1 MVMAG
6 LDPAI
11 HDFPPCRKTWMAG
24 TSPAMTVVGLTP
36 TSIPA
41 LPLTKSTDPACYRSK
56 KLEEDYPMAARTKP
70 PFRADVV
77 GSLLRTA
84 PLKEARAKRDKGAMT
99 AAELKAVEDREVEKI
114 IAKQAQ
120 VGLKLATDGEFRRSW
135 WHFDFYDMLDGVEI
149 EELDHGIQFQGV
161 QTRPRTP
168 RIKGK
173 LGFSQHPMLEHFKF
187 LKAHTRVTP
196 KMCIPSPATL
206 HFRLEPDAIRTKE
219 YADRDAIFDDLAKT
233 YKQAIRG
240 FHDAGCR
247 YLQFDDTAWAYLC
260 SQAELKK
267 ARDRGLN
274 ADRLQQDYARVIN
287 QALEGKP
294 ADMTITTHV
303 CRGNF
308 RSTWIS
314 EGGYEPV
321 AETMLGKLNY
331 DGYFLEYDSARAGGF
346 EPLRFLPK
354 GNKIVVLG
362 LVTTKSGT
370 LEKKDDVKRR
380 IDEATKFVSLDQLCL
395 SPQCGF
401 ASTEEG
407 NVLAEEEEWAK
418 LRMVVELADEVWG

>member
-1 MVMAG
+1 
-6 LDPAI
+6 
-11 HDFPPCRKTWMAG
+11 
-24 TSPAMTVVGLTP
+24 MT
-36 TSIPA
+36 
-41 LPLTKSTDPACYRSK
+41 
-56 KLEEDYPMAARTKP
+56 RTKP

-84 PLKEARAKRDKGAMT
+84 PLKEARAKRDKGEIG
-99 AAELKAVEDREVEKI
+99 AAQLAQVEDREIEKI
-114 IAKQAQ
+114 IAKQAE
-120 VGLKLATDGEFRRSW
+120 VGLKVATDGEFRRSW
-135 WHFDFYDMLDGVEI
+135 WHFDFYGMLDGVEI

-168 RIKGK
+168 RITGK
-173 LGFSQHPMLEHFKF
+173 LGFANHQMLEHFKF
-187 LKAHTRVTP
+187 LNAHTRATP

-206 HFRLEPDAIRTKE
+206 HFRLEPDAIKTKE

-240 FHDAGCR
+240 FYDAGCR

-287 QALEGKP
+287 GALEGKP
-294 ADMTITTHV
+294 ADMTVTTHV

-362 LVTTKSGT
+362 LVTTKSGK

-380 IDEATKFVSLDQLCL
+380 IEEATKFATLDQLCL

-407 NVLAEEEEWAK
+407 NVLAEEEQWAK

>member
-1 MVMAG
+1 M
-6 LDPAI
+6 P
-11 HDFPPCRKTWMAG
+11 
-24 TSPAMTVVGLTP
+24 
-36 TSIPA
+36 
-41 LPLTKSTDPACYRSK
+41 
-56 KLEEDYPMAARTKP
+56 RTKP

-77 GSLLRTA
+77 GSILRTA
-84 PLKEARAKRDKGAMT
+84 PLKEARAKREKGAIT
-99 AAELKAVEDREVEKI
+99 AAQLKEVEDREIEKI
-114 IAKQAQ
+114 IKKQEE
-120 VGLKLATDGEFRRSW
+120 VGLKCATDGEFRRSW

-149 EELDHGIQFQGV
+149 VELDHGIQFQGV

-168 RIKGK
+168 RITGR
-173 LGFSQHPMLEHFKF
+173 LGFSNHPMLEHFKF
-187 LKAHTRVTP
+187 LKAHTRVMP

-206 HFRLEPDAIRTKE
+206 HFRLEPDAIQTKE

-240 FHDAGCR
+240 FYDAGCR

-260 SQAELKK
+260 SPAELKK
-267 ARDRGLN
+267 ARERGLN
-274 ADRLQQDYARVIN
+274 ADRLQQDYGRVVN
-287 QALEGKP
+287 QAVEGKP
-294 ADMTITTHV
+294 ADMTVTTHV

-321 AETMLGKLNY
+321 AETLLGKLNY
-331 DGYFLEYDSARAGGF
+331 DGYFLEYDSTRAGGF

-362 LVTTKSGT
+362 LVTTKSGK

-380 IDEATKFVSLDQLCL
+380 IEEATKYASLDQLCL

-407 NVLAEEEEWAK
+407 NVLAEEEQWAK
-418 LRMVVELADEVWG
+418 LRMVVELAEEVWR